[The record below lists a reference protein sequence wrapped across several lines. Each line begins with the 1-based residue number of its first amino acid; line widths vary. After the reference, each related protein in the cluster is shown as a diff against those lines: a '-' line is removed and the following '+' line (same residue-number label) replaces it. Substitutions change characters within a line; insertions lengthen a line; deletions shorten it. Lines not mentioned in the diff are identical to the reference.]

1 MAASNGRILTKD
13 LDARLCAVEEKIGEM
28 ADHVSRLGEQLQR
41 AMTPAAPEVQVHAPA
56 YEGNGFSRE
65 EPAEESKAEEGKAG
79 EGRIAELEAQLS
91 RLDERIEKITQTIVT
106 QASRWS

>member
-1 MAASNGRILTKD
+1 MAANGRILTKD
-13 LDARLCAVEEKIGEM
+13 LDERLRAVEEKIGEM
-28 ADHVSRLGEQLQR
+28 ADYVSRLGEQLIQ
-41 AMTPAAPEVQVHAPA
+41 AAQTPAGPAVQADAQA

-65 EPAEESKAEEGKAG
+65 EPAEEGRAEEGK
-79 EGRIAELEAQLS
+79 IAELEAQLS

>member
-1 MAASNGRILTKD
+1 MAASNNGRILTKD

-28 ADHVSRLGEQLQR
+28 ADYVLRLSEQLQR
-41 AMTPAAPEVQVHAPA
+41 AMTPAAPEVQVQAQA

-65 EPAEESKAEEGKAG
+65 EPAEESKAE